1 VRLIIEAGRNFYRD
15 LVTNPERMQ
24 RVQTFTV
31 EMLPLLLTA
40 LIF

>member
-1 VRLIIEAGRNFYRD
+1 MQLVKSSYRD

-24 RVQTFTV
+24 RVQTLTV